1 MYILHGHYGMLKN
14 SVLLHVFSILL
25 YCDVV
30 SLFRQGNSQRFNHLV
45 KVIIKALAIDEG
57 C

>member
-25 YCDVV
+25 YSDVV
-30 SLFRQGNSQRFNHLV
+30 SFFRQGNNQRLNHLV